1 VPLARFT
8 QSHRLRVIAAFT
20 AIYLI
25 WGSTYLGIK
34 VAIDSMPPF
43 FMAGTRFALA
53 GLLMLAWLA
62 LRGHI
67 DAVSL
72 SGRRLALAVLVG
84 TLMLGVGNGLVVAA
98 INRGAPTGLVAVL
111 IATTPFWLV
120 VLERLFDSK
129 KRITGQMIA
138 GLALGFA
145 GIIILKWNGPS
156 PSSGANPAID
166 AITLGTMLLATL
178 AWASGS
184 LISKRLN
191 RPAGTNSP
199 EEAGP
204 KANPLV
210 GTALQMLA
218 GGAVLGLFGLAT
230 ESWSTIDFGAITLA
244 SWMGYAYLI
253 VFGSIIGYTAFI
265 WLLRHVSAA
274 AVGTY
279 AYVNPVVAV
288 VLGVWFAG
296 EVFTI
301 HAAIASALILGAVV
315 MLTLRPSP
323 APSR

>member
-1 VPLARFT
+1 MRA
-8 QSHRLRVIAAFT
+8 HRLRVIAAF
-20 AIYLI
+20 AAVYLI

-34 VAIDSMPPF
+34 VAIESMPPF

-62 LRGHI
+62 LRGQI
-67 DAVSL
+67 DAAALSL
-72 SGRRLALAVLVG
+72 RRLGLAVLVG
-84 TLMLGVGNGLVVAA
+84 TLMLGFGNGLVVAA

-120 VLERLFDSK
+120 VLERLFDSSR
-129 KRITGQMIA
+129 RITWRMIA

-166 AITLGTMLLATL
+166 AITLGTMLFATL

-184 LISKRLN
+184 LISKRFN
-191 RPAGTNSP
+191 RPASVTLAPGARRP
-199 EEAGP
+199 P
-204 KANPLV
+204 NPMV

-218 GGAVLGLFGLAT
+218 GGIVLGLFGLFT
-230 ESWSTIDFGAITLA
+230 ESWSTIDLRAITVA
-244 SWMGYAYLI
+244 SWLGYVYLI
-253 VFGSIIGYTAFI
+253 IFGSIIGYTAFI

-288 VLGVWFAG
+288 ILGVFFAG
-296 EVFTI
+296 EVFTV

-315 MLTLRPSP
+315 MLTLRPA
-323 APSR
+323 APSTPR